1 VDTNHEKDIVKIL
14 AKILLTAQITID
26 PRSFAGVI
34 NLWLDGSSSISAN
47 SIFNDAFAIEQ

>member
-1 VDTNHEKDIVKIL
+1 MDTNHEKDIVKIL

-34 NLWLDGSSSISAN
+34 NLLLDGSSSISAN
-47 SIFNDAFAIEQ
+47 SRFNDAFAIEQ